1 LSIYSIQ
8 DSNALLLYKVGPV
21 HVCSSATSVES
32 VIVPPAL
39 SVLPGS
45 NSSEPGIF
53 KSIHGM
59 VRVVDLRVRF
69 GVDKSDFLD
78 PGRIIVVNIEGARVG
93 FHVDEIE
100 DVAGFPENGWKD
112 VPAQIP
118 REVFS
123 RTLLK
128 ENLIR
133 LYADFEALDRFKATG
148 YLRKHIEQLKKLD
161 EKSVEKPCITEK
173 DTEKQVL
180 YEGPEGRWD
189 KNRAD
194 EKITQLNSRDGNAV
208 NPSFAGSTRP
218 VSEKSLK
225 PQTHKSSVIEKK
237 VRNEERSVLP
247 VQLHSGKIETE
258 KLSSA
263 VIYKPLKVGAPV
275 ANRGGSSVSKNREG
289 AVGKP
294 VTQLAEKEKIAA
306 YTKIEN
312 RIQDDKKAVG
322 TGAKCPDRKSINYR
336 GNESGKNAVSY
347 QESSSQTGLIWAVFI
362 IPVLVIMVYFWNS
375 RFDEKNGDEERPETV
390 QNTVDLYDTEKM
402 PDQTQESGELDLP
415 EIKQVLSEQT
425 DIEKEAPEQQ
435 VEQQVRSEAEG
446 VTGGGKG
453 VMAAEWV
460 EATDEIESQEAV
472 NVAVADD
479 AGAVEVEKADITV
492 AREAALKE
500 VYLVKPPGY
509 SPGEF
514 GGEPGDVA
522 LIKNN
527 SEIMIVVNELPE
539 KALAEEQEK
548 PGGEGEQM
556 ENSIEAGISSES
568 VSIIKSQED
577 EDANIESS
585 NVGEAREAE
594 KTQVDKPV
602 NEKQAVSNAPEASGN
617 IKIRKY
623 IHVIVK
629 GDTLWDIAKRYVNN
643 PWRYPELARL
653 SSIKNPDLIYPGNK
667 VIVIIQ
673 SQ

>member
-1 LSIYSIQ
+1 MSIYSIQ

-32 VIVPPAL
+32 VIVPPEL
-39 SVLPGS
+39 SAPPGS

-78 PGRIIVVNIEGARVG
+78 PGRIIVVNIEGTRVG

-100 DVAGFPENGWKD
+100 DVAGFPESGWKD

-118 REVFS
+118 REAFS
-123 RTLLK
+123 RALLK

-161 EKSVEKPCITEK
+161 EKSCRTEK
-173 DTEKQVL
+173 GSEKQVL
-180 YEGPEGRWD
+180 YEDLEGRLD
-189 KNRAD
+189 KNKAD

-208 NPSFAGSTRP
+208 NASFAGSTRP
-218 VSEKSLK
+218 VSEKNLK

-247 VQLHSGKIETE
+247 VQLHSGKTETE
-258 KLSSA
+258 KLSRA

-275 ANRGGSSVSKNREG
+275 ANRGGG
-289 AVGKP
+289 VGKP
-294 VTQLAEKEKIAA
+294 VGVNPVTQPAEKEKIAA

-322 TGAKCPDRKSINYR
+322 TGAKCPDRNSINYR
-336 GNESGKNAVSY
+336 GNESGKNTVSY

-375 RFDEKNGDEERPETV
+375 RFDEKNGDDERLETV

-402 PDQTQESGELDLP
+402 PDQTQESGKMDLP
-415 EIKQVLSEQT
+415 EIKQVLSART
-425 DIEKEAPEQQ
+425 DIEKETPEQQ

-453 VMAAEWV
+453 VMAAAELV

-472 NVAVADD
+472 NFGAADGVGT
-479 AGAVEVEKADITV
+479 AEGEKADITV
-492 AREAALKE
+492 AQAVLEE
-500 VYLVKPPGY
+500 VYPVKPPGY
-509 SPGEF
+509 SPRGFE
-514 GGEPGDVA
+514 GEPGDVA

-539 KALAEEQEK
+539 KAFAEGQEK
-548 PGGEGEQM
+548 PEGEDEQM
-556 ENSIEAGISSES
+556 ENNIETGISSES

-577 EDANIESS
+577 EDANIGSS
-585 NVGEAREAE
+585 NVGEALVAE
-594 KTQVDKPV
+594 KTQVDKSV
-602 NEKQAVSNAPEASGN
+602 DEKQAVISVPEASEN